1 MREMPAS
8 VPISL
13 ISHSYRFT
21 EEQVGGGG
29 GGASVSKLNLGSN
42 LIEIFTRRSSFA
54 SCLLFAKDFEFV
66 CNLKR

>member
-29 GGASVSKLNLGSN
+29 ASVSKQETNSEEKKCLENCLEN
-42 LIEIFTRRSSFA
+42 CLEIKF
-54 SCLLFAKDFEFV
+54 
-66 CNLKR
+66 